1 MDEKLKKVLSRLE
14 AQCSKREYC
23 SSDML
28 SKALKA
34 LDNDTA
40 AAQEVLNS
48 LLENRYVD
56 DLRYSSAFAREKAA
70 IGGWGRLK
78 ISMALRAKRIAQATI
93 DQALEEIDADKAG
106 DRLDRLV
113 AAKRRSLEGDPYIRL
128 KLIKYALGRGYGYD
142 EVQQAIDRMEDDG
155 QSA

>member
-1 MDEKLKKVLSRLE
+1 MDDKLKKVLSRLE

-34 LDNDTA
+34 LNNDA
-40 AAQEVLNS
+40 GAAQEILGS

-56 DLRYSSAFAREKAA
+56 DLRYASAFAREKAS

-78 ISMALRAKRIAQATI
+78 ISMALRSKHIPQATI
-93 DQALEEIDADKAG
+93 DQALEEIDTDKAG
-106 DRLDRLV
+106 ERLDRLI

-142 EVQQAIDRMEDDG
+142 EVQGAIDRMEDNG
-155 QSA
+155 

>member
-28 SKALKA
+28 AKALKA
-34 LDNDTA
+34 LDNDAA
-40 AAQEVLNS
+40 AAQEVLGS
-48 LLENRYVD
+48 LLENRFVD
-56 DLRYSSAFAREKAA
+56 DLRYSCAFAREKAS

-78 ISMALRAKRIAQATI
+78 ICMVLRAKRIAQATI
-93 DQALEEIDADKAG
+93 DQALEEIDTQKAG
-106 DRLDRLV
+106 DRLDRLI

-142 EVQQAIDRMEDDG
+142 EVQQAIDRMEG
-155 QSA
+155 NG

>member
-1 MDEKLKKVLSRLE
+1 MDDKLKKVLSRLE

-34 LDNDTA
+34 LDNNA
-40 AAQEVLNS
+40 GAAQEILGS

-56 DLRYSSAFAREKAA
+56 DLRYASAFAREKAS

-78 ISMALRAKRIAQATI
+78 ISMALRAKHIPQATI

-106 DRLDRLV
+106 DRLDRLI

-142 EVQQAIDRMEDDG
+142 EVQGAIDRMEDNG
-155 QSA
+155 

>member
-28 SKALKA
+28 AKALKA
-34 LDNDTA
+34 LDNDAA
-40 AAQEVLNS
+40 AAQEVLGS
-48 LLENRYVD
+48 LLENRFVD
-56 DLRYSSAFAREKAA
+56 DLRYSCAFAREKAS

-93 DQALEEIDADKAG
+93 DQALEEIDTQKAG
-106 DRLDRLV
+106 DRLDRLI

-142 EVQQAIDRMEDDG
+142 EVQQALDRMEG
-155 QSA
+155 NG